1 MHFYIFCPT
10 LHYHLV
16 NITLTIREE
25 VSIFKHKS
33 MIKLFTTGF
42 LLTFLSFNIY
52 SQALTVKGTVTD
64 GDTYDGL
71 PGVNIQIKGTTNGTS
86 TDIDGNYSLE
96 VSRPDDVLIFSFIGY
111 STQEIAVNNRN
122 IIDVQMEES
131 METMQEVVVTA
142 LGIERDKKSLGYASQ
157 SVSGDELT
165 QARENNVI
173 NSLSGRVAG
182 MQINQSGTGAAGT
195 SKVTIRGSASI
206 SGANSPLYV
215 VDGVPMANPQGGGS
229 QFGGLDYGD
238 GISNISPNDI
248 ESMNVL
254 KGASATALYGSRG
267 QNGVIMITTKK
278 GKNRRGIGVEI
289 NSNFVAEEALV
300 LPDFQNR
307 FGRGSNGNFPVNSA
321 GEINNSIRTSWG
333 PRTFGQTEVNGMP
346 LVNWTGEQVPYSPQ
360 PDNIRD
366 FFRTGSTFTN
376 AVALSGGNDKTQ
388 ARLSFTH
395 LKNESIIPNSNM
407 QRFNVNLNINTELSE
422 KLSVDAKLNY
432 IKQDVFNRPNLA
444 LSSDNPMNS
453 LIRMPRTIRL
463 SDLQNF
469 QTETGQARVYT
480 NATGN
485 DQWQNPYWAVNLNT
499 NEDTRDRIIG
509 YAKVNYQFADW
520 LKMHVR
526 TGTDFYNDFREN
538 KNATNTIYRTTPDRS
553 FYSISNLRFEE
564 RNSDVL
570 FSSYFD
576 LTEKISISG
585 NLGANNLRIT
595 SRSASTTAQGLNI
608 PNFFVMQNALATQT
622 LEGDAERIVNSVYG
636 SATFEYDDY
645 LFVEVSARNDWSSA
659 LPANNRSYFYPAIS
673 TSFVFTDA
681 VDINWGPLNSGKFR
695 ASYAEVGNDTGP
707 GQLQQNYVVNALA
720 HNGQT
725 FGQIVSVQAPVNLRP
740 ERTSTYE
747 LGFDLNFL
755 RSRINLEATYYNAG
769 TVDQILRIPVSKA
782 SGFTSSILNA
792 GLIVNQ
798 GVELSLRAIPVIRG
812 DFEYSTFINFTRNR
826 SRVER
831 LAENVEV
838 YQLGSNYDQ
847 FGIRIQAEVGG
858 EFGDIYADRAY
869 LRDEAG
875 NRIIGPGGLPMP
887 DPEGIKKIG
896 NYQPD
901 FLAGWG
907 NTFSYKNITLS
918 ALIDMRMGGDI
929 FSFSNAIAAANGNAK
944 FTEDDRL
951 EWYAG
956 AGGYVAEGVTES
968 GEPNTVEVNPQT
980 YWSNVGGQSQLYSE
994 EFLYDGTFI
1003 KFRELT
1009 LGYSLPSQ
1017 LFENNFVNKIRVS
1030 LVGRNLF
1037 FIHKNTPGFDP
1048 EATFNAGN
1056 DQGIEAFAIPSTRS
1070 VGVNVNISL

>member
-1 MHFYIFCPT
+1 MIRVFC
-10 LHYHLV
+10 
-16 NITLTIREE
+16 I
-25 VSIFKHKS
+25 
-33 MIKLFTTGF
+33 GF
-42 LLTFLSFNIY
+42 LLSFLSFNLY
-52 SQALTVKGTVTD
+52 SQSITVKGTVTD
-64 GDTYDGL
+64 GDSNEGL
-71 PGVNIQIKGTTNGTS
+71 PGVNIQIKGTSNGTT
-86 TDIDGNYSLE
+86 TDIDGNYSLQLNSE
-96 VSRPDDVLIFSFIGY
+96 NILIFSFIGY
-111 STQEIAVNNRN
+111 ANQEIPVNNRT

-142 LGIERDKKSLGYASQ
+142 LGIEKDKKSLGYATQ
-157 SVSGDELT
+157 SISGENLI

-173 NSLSGRVAG
+173 NSLAGRVAG
-182 MQINQSGTGAAGT
+182 MQINQAGTGAAGT
-195 SKVTIRGSASI
+195 SKVVIRGSASI
-206 SGANSPLYV
+206 AGNNSPLYV

-278 GKNRRGIGVEI
+278 GRSRKGIGVEI
-289 NSNFVAEEALV
+289 NSNYVAEEALV

-307 FGRGSNGNFPVNSA
+307 FGRGSNGNFPVGA
-321 GEINNSIRTSWG
+321 TGEINNSIRTSWG
-333 PRTFGQTEVNGMP
+333 PRTFGQTEVNNIP

-360 PDNIRD
+360 ADNIRD
-366 FFRTGSTFTN
+366 FYRTGSSFTN

-395 LKNESIIPNSNM
+395 LKNENIMPNSNM
-407 QRFNVNLNINTELSE
+407 QRFNVNLNINTELSDN
-422 KLSVDAKLNY
+422 LSVDAKLNY
-432 IKQDVFNRPNLA
+432 VKQDVFNRPNLA
-444 LSSDNPMNS
+444 LSPDNPMNS

-463 SDLQNF
+463 SDLENF
-469 QTETGQARVYT
+469 QTPTGLPRVYT
-480 NATGN
+480 NPLAS

-538 KNATNTIYRTTPDRS
+538 RNATNTIYRTINDRS

-570 FSSYFD
+570 FSTFLNLS
-576 LTEKISISG
+576 EKIGFSG

-595 SRSASTTAQGLNI
+595 SRSASTTTQGLNI
-608 PNFFVMQNALATQT
+608 PNFFKMQNGLAPQT
-622 LEGDAERIVNSVYG
+622 VEGDAERIVNSVYG
-636 SATFEYDDY
+636 SATFDYDNY

-681 VDINWGPLNSGKFR
+681 IEMDWGPLTSGKFR
-695 ASYAEVGNDTGP
+695 GSYAEVGNDTGP
-707 GQLQQNYVVNALA
+707 GQLQQNYIVNALA
-720 HNGQT
+720 HDGQT
-725 FGQIVSVQAPVNLRP
+725 FGQIAPTQPPVNLRP

-747 LGFDLNFL
+747 LGFDLNFF
-755 RSRINLEATYYNAG
+755 RGRINLEATYYNAG
-769 TVDQILRIPVSKA
+769 TADQILRIPVSKG
-782 SGFTSSILNA
+782 SGFTTSIINA

-798 GVELSLRAIPVIRG
+798 GVELSLTAIPVIQG
-812 DFEYSTFINFTRNR
+812 DFEYSTFVNFTRNR

-831 LAENVEV
+831 LAENLEV
-838 YQLGSNYDQ
+838 YQLGDNYDQ

-875 NRIIGPGGLPMP
+875 NRIIGAGGLPLQDP
-887 DPEGIKKIG
+887 DGIKKIG

-907 NTFSYKNITLS
+907 NTFRYKNITLS
-918 ALIDMRMGGDI
+918 ALIDMRMGGDM

-944 FTEDDRL
+944 FTENDRL

-968 GEPNTVEVNPQT
+968 GQPNTVEVDPQA
-980 YWSNVGGQSQLYSE
+980 YWSNVGGQSQLFAE

-1009 LGYSLPSQ
+1009 LGYSLPSK
-1017 LFENNFVNKIRVS
+1017 LFDNNFVNSARVS
-1030 LVGRNLF
+1030 VVGRNLF
-1037 FIHKNTPGFDP
+1037 FILKNTPGFDP

-1056 DQGIEAFAIPSTRS
+1056 DQGIEVFAIPSTRS
-1070 VGVNVNISL
+1070 IGVNVNISL